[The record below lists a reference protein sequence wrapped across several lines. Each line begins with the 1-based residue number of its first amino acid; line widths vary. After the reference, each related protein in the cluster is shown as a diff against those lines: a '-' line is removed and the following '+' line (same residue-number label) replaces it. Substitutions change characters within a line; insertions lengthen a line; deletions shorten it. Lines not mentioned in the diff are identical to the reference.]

1 MKIWFDA
8 LTSKQALLMLSL
20 ARKFRSKGFETIIT
34 CRKYEYVE
42 SLLTLFREN
51 HFCVGEYG
59 GGTLEGKLV
68 ADIKRMRELIEF
80 VKKEKPAFLISYP
93 SPSAVRIAF
102 GLKIPIILMTDTP
115 HAEEVSRL
123 TIPLANYVIYSK
135 CIRKEL
141 IRKYMLSDYTKE
153 ITYNGIDELEWIG
166 DDYIN
171 TFNKEETINELG
183 LVGKEKVII
192 YRPEEEKA
200 TYYKYRPLYKEVL
213 ARLSKLNIPIIFLP
227 RYESQK
233 RHASKIRNV
242 IVPEKAI
249 NIRCLFQKTLAVIS
263 GGASLAREA
272 ALYGIPSLTYFPE
285 ELDVNRCV
293 IEWGFPLYHAR
304 EVHEIMEFIN
314 KVVKGEIGAK
324 GNFNKLRSLEKPSDA
339 IFKIIEEYL

>member
-1 MKIWFDA
+1 LKIWFDA
-8 LTSKQALLMLSL
+8 LTSKEALLMLSL

-42 SLLTLFREN
+42 SLLTLFREK
-51 HFCVGEYG
+51 HFCIGKYG

-68 ADIKRMRELIEF
+68 ADIKRMKELVEF
-80 VKKEKPAFLISYP
+80 IRKEKPALLISYP
-93 SPSAVRIAF
+93 SPSAARIAF

-123 TIPLANYVIYSK
+123 TIPLANYAIYSK

-141 IRKYMLSDYTKE
+141 IRKYILGDYTKE
-153 ITYNGIDELEWIG
+153 ITYDGIDELEWIG
-166 DDYIN
+166 DNYIN
-171 TFNKEETINELG
+171 TFGEEETINELG
-183 LVGKEKVII
+183 LVGKEKIII

-200 TYYKYRPLYKEVL
+200 TYYKYRPLYKEIL
-213 ARLSKLNIPIIFLP
+213 TLLSRLNIPIIFLP

-233 RHASKIRNV
+233 RYASKIRNI
-242 IVPEKAI
+242 IVPERAI

-293 IEWGFPLYHAR
+293 VEWGFPLYHAR
-304 EVHEIMEFIN
+304 DIYAIMEFIN
-314 KVVKGEIGAK
+314 KVVKGEIEAK
-324 GNFNKLRSLEKPSDA
+324 RNFNKLRSLEKPSDA